1 MKSTGAPTA
10 DATGFGPILMK
21 ALCDVDLQPGD
32 IPRIDLY
39 MDQILTLFN
48 EALSQNCRHPDEH
61 PLTKTMINN
70 YSKEKLLTPVQGKKY
85 SREQMMQLLCI
96 LILKQ
101 ALSLSDIRSLT
112 AARPGEE
119 LGFERAYTES
129 LRAKDGLR
137 EQLSS
142 MVNGVRDNFSG
153 LADGERDLATALVLS
168 SAVSYLQRI
177 CEGMIDA
184 RATAEPAQPPKI

>member
-10 DATGFGPILMK
+10 EGADFGTILDK
-21 ALCDVDLQPGD
+21 ALNDVDLQPDD
-32 IPRIDLY
+32 IPRLDLY

-48 EALSQNCRHPDEH
+48 ESLSQNCRHNDEH

-101 ALSLSDIRSLT
+101 ALSLSDIRNLMSL
-112 AARPGEE
+112 GEGDSI
-119 LGFERAYTES
+119 LFERAYAES
-129 LRAKDGLR
+129 LRAKAVVREKLPGLVNEVR
-137 EQLSS
+137 ES
-142 MVNGVRDNFSG
+142 FSG
-153 LADGERDLATALVLS
+153 MGGHESDLATALVLS
-168 SAVSYLQRI
+168 SVSNYLQRI

-184 RATAEPAQPPKI
+184 RLPE